1 MNYILS
7 LLIYT
12 QRVDAQLSSVN
23 LEDYTSTTDYFLE
36 LVDPFL
42 GDTSQEMVDAFHD
55 TIRDIPLSLRGDAHR
70 IMRETCE
77 GVHEIIRESQGV
89 DAYETAV
96 RVYEKMN
103 LELNKFADLIEDA
116 SGDEFLKLLR
126 VSKVNGQVVKEPAGK
141 SGDYEVV
148 G

>member
-1 MNYILS
+1 M
-7 LLIYT
+7 
-12 QRVDAQLSSVN
+12 N
-23 LEDYTSTTDYFLE
+23 LEDYTSTTDYFID

-42 GDTSQEMVDAFHD
+42 GDTPQEMVDAFHD
-55 TIRDIPLSLRGDAHR
+55 AIRGIPPSLQEDAHR

-77 GVHEIIRESQGV
+77 GVHEIIMEGQGV

-103 LELNKFADLIEDA
+103 KELNRFADLIEDA

-126 VSKVNGQVVKEPAGK
+126 VSKVNGQVVKESAGK